1 MRKTTTNKLL
11 LLFGMSWDQI
21 LKESQRELPQQQPK
35 KRRESNCNMHQLCIY
50 QISELVS
57 RTQAKCINSTT
68 NMMHQS
74 INYQNGIFCL

>member
-35 KRRESNCNMHQLCIY
+35 KRRGSNCNMHQLCMY

-57 RTQAKCINSTT
+57 RTQAKYINSTT